1 MFVSACGS
9 PLTTEPNILITERTV
24 AVTDLKEKA
33 IRGGVARLLAQ
44 ATFFA
49 VRIGTLAV
57 LARLLD
63 PKDFGLV
70 GMVTALTGVLTIF
83 RDFGLSSATV
93 QRTDVTND
101 QLSTLF
107 WVNMAVGLLLTV
119 ALWIAAPIIVILY
132 HEPRLFWVT
141 IALSGSFFINAAGV
155 QHSAILQRH
164 MRFTALA
171 AIQIISLVA
180 STALGV
186 TFAILGF
193 GYWALVVMTFVL
205 PVVSTVGFWL
215 MAPWIPGRPRKNV
228 GVRPMMRFGGTVTVM
243 SVLVYAAY
251 NLDKILLGRFWGAEA
266 LGIYGRSYQIISIPT
281 DNLNSTFSEIA
292 FATLSRLQHDPV
304 RLKSYFLKGYSL
316 IIALTVPMTI
326 AIGLFPQDLITV
338 ILGAKWNDAAPILR
352 LLAPTILIFAF
363 INPLG
368 CLLYSIGAVGRC
380 LKVSLVLTPL
390 VTIAYLI
397 GLPYGPKGV
406 AIAFSTVMTLWAG
419 PHIAWGIHGTVVS
432 FRDILAT
439 IGPPLLSGIVAG
451 AAAFAV
457 EVSWGPMLSPILRL
471 FIGTTVLLSVYIL
484 MLLHVMG
491 QKPLFMDLLQGL
503 KGRANPKSD

>member
-1 MFVSACGS
+1 MTTV
-9 PLTTEPNILITERTV
+9 PNILTTERNVPV
-24 AVTDLKEKA
+24 ADLKEKA

-44 ATFFA
+44 VTFFA

-57 LARLLD
+57 LARILD

-70 GMVTALTGVLTIF
+70 GMVTALTGVLSIF

-93 QRTDVTND
+93 QRTDVTD
-101 QLSTLF
+101 EQLSTLF
-107 WVNMAVGLLLTV
+107 WINMAVGLLLTLV
-119 ALWIAAPIIVILY
+119 LWMAAPIVVILY

-155 QHSAILQRH
+155 QHSAILQRQ

-171 AIQIISLVA
+171 TIQIISLVV
-180 STALGV
+180 STAIGV
-186 TFAILGF
+186 ALAVVGF

-205 PVVSTVGFWL
+205 PVASTIGFWL
-215 MAPWIPGRPRKNV
+215 IARWIPGKPRKNV

-251 NLDKILLGRFWGAEA
+251 NLDKILLGRFWGAAA
-266 LGIYGRSYQIISIPT
+266 LGVYGRSYQIISIPT
-281 DNLNSTFSEIA
+281 ENLNGTFSEIA
-292 FATLSRLQHDPV
+292 FATLSRLQDEPS

-316 IIALTVPMTI
+316 VIALTVPMTI
-326 AIGLFPQDLITV
+326 AIALFPQDLITV
-338 ILGAKWNDAAPILR
+338 VLGAKWNQAAPILR

-368 CLLYSIGAVGRC
+368 CLLYAIGAVGRC

-406 AIAFSTVMTLWAG
+406 AIAFSAVMTLWAG

-439 IGPPLLSGIVAG
+439 IGPPLLSGIVGG

-457 EVSWGPMLSPILRL
+457 EISWGPTLSPILRL
-471 FIGTTVLLSVYIL
+471 FIGSTVLLSVYIL
-484 MLLHVMG
+484 MLLYVMG
-491 QKPLFMDLLQGL
+491 QKALFVDLLQGL
-503 KGRANPKSD
+503 KSRAIPQSERS

>member
-1 MFVSACGS
+1 LSQLGF
-9 PLTTEPNILITERTV
+9 PLTTQSNILVTEPDV
-24 AVTDLKEKA
+24 AVTGLKEKA
-33 IRGGVARLLAQ
+33 IRGGVARLFAQ

-70 GMVTALTGVLTIF
+70 GMVTALTGVLSIF

-93 QRTDVTND
+93 QRADVTND

-107 WVNMAVGLLLTV
+107 WINTAVGLLLTV
-119 ALWIAAPIIVILY
+119 VLWIAAPIIVILY

-141 IALSGSFFINAAGV
+141 ITLSGSFLVNAAGV
-155 QHSAILQRH
+155 QHSAILQRQ

-180 STALGV
+180 STAIGV
-186 TFAILGF
+186 VFAVLGF
-193 GYWALVVMTFVL
+193 GYWSLVVMTFAL
-205 PVVSTVGFWL
+205 PVVSTIGFWL
-215 MAPWIPGRPRKNV
+215 TARWVPRAPRRNV
-228 GVRPMMRFGGTVTVM
+228 GVRPMMRFGGAVTLM
-243 SVLVYAAY
+243 SILVYAAY

-281 DNLNSTFSEIA
+281 ENLNGTFSEIA
-292 FATLSRLQHDPV
+292 FATLSRLQDDPV
-304 RLKSYFLKGYSL
+304 RLRSYFLKGYSL
-316 IIALTVPMTI
+316 IIAMTVPMTMAI
-326 AIGLFPQDLITV
+326 ALFPQDLITV
-338 ILGAKWNDAAPILR
+338 VLGAKWNEAAPILR

-368 CLLYSIGAVGRC
+368 CLLYAIGAVGRC
-380 LKVSLVLTPL
+380 LRVSLVLTPL
-390 VTIAYLI
+390 VIVAYLI

-406 AIAFSTVMTLWAG
+406 AIAFSTVMTLWAA

-432 FRDILAT
+432 FRDILTT
-439 IGPPLLSGIVAG
+439 IGPPLLSGLVGG

-457 EVSWGPMLSPILRL
+457 EVSLGPMLTPILRL
-471 FIGTTVLLSVYIL
+471 LLGTTVLLSVYFL
-484 MLLHVMG
+484 MLLYVMG
-491 QKPLFMDLLQGL
+491 QKPLFVDLLRGL
-503 KGRANPKSD
+503 ISRANPKGA

>member
-1 MFVSACGS
+1 
-9 PLTTEPNILITERTV
+9 LTTEQNVPV
-24 AVTDLKEKA
+24 ADLKEKA

-44 ATFFA
+44 VTFFA

-57 LARLLD
+57 LARILD

-70 GMVTALTGVLTIF
+70 GMVTALTGVLSIF

-93 QRTDVTND
+93 QRTDVTD
-101 QLSTLF
+101 EQLSTLF
-107 WVNMAVGLLLTV
+107 WINLAVGLLLTGV
-119 ALWIAAPIIVILY
+119 LWIAAPIVVILY

-155 QHSAILQRH
+155 QHSAILQRQ

-171 AIQIISLVA
+171 TIQIISLVA
-180 STALGV
+180 STAIGV
-186 TFAILGF
+186 ALAILGF
-193 GYWALVVMTFVL
+193 GYWALVVMTFAL
-205 PVVSTVGFWL
+205 PVTSTIGFWL
-215 MAPWIPGRPRKNV
+215 MAGWIPGRPRKNV

-251 NLDKILLGRFWGAEA
+251 NLDKILLGRFWGAAA
-266 LGIYGRSYQIISIPT
+266 LGVYGRSYQIISIPT
-281 DNLNSTFSEIA
+281 ENLNGTFSEIA
-292 FATLSRLQHDPV
+292 FATLSRLQDNPA
-304 RLKSYFLKGYSL
+304 RLRSYFLKGYSL
-316 IIALTVPMTI
+316 VIALTVPMTI
-326 AIGLFPQDLITV
+326 AIALFPQDLITV
-338 ILGAKWNDAAPILR
+338 VLGAKWNEAAPILR

-368 CLLYSIGAVGRC
+368 CLLYAIGAVGRC

-406 AIAFSTVMTLWAG
+406 AIAFSTVMTFWAG
-419 PHIAWGIHGTVVS
+419 PHIAWGINGTVVS

-439 IGPPLLSGIVAG
+439 IGPPLLSGIVGG

-457 EVSWGPMLSPILRL
+457 EISWGSTLSPILRL
-471 FIGTTVLLSVYIL
+471 FIGSTVLLSVYIL
-484 MLLHVMG
+484 MLLYVMG
-491 QKPLFMDLLQGL
+491 QKPLFVDLLQGL
-503 KGRANPKSD
+503 RSRAIPQNDRS